1 MPPSTPYLEP
11 AFHRHWRTPLP
22 SWTSGYQSIKS
33 KFDLHYRAGQSRAHT
48 GPEQIDFSGVIDVEG
63 DTSWWL
69 IIYPTDKSF
78 CCLCHTWELKVL
90 LPLVPAVIGELFT
103 LGAWTKP
110 NKRRFMLAPPF
121 PDPLKGAVDAVAGG
135 VWEIMTEGHL
145 IFLYL
150 RIFPTLST
158 LRTWFWSAYH
168 RRLKD
173 SCWVSLQWSDY
184 KIQTWNEVF
193 PKPPQKSSH
202 LYIQCVLQIVC
213 RGRSQGMHM

>member
-48 GPEQIDFSGVIDVEG
+48 GPEQIDFSGVIDVKG

-110 NKRRFMLAPPF
+110 NKRRFLLAPP
-121 PDPLKGAVDAVAGG
+121 
-135 VWEIMTEGHL
+135 
-145 IFLYL
+145 
-150 RIFPTLST
+150 LS
-158 LRTWFWSAYH
+158 W
-168 RRLKD
+168 
-173 SCWVSLQWSDY
+173 
-184 KIQTWNEVF
+184 
-193 PKPPQKSSH
+193 PPQRSSGCSGWGRMRNH
-202 LYIQCVLQIVC
+202 GRGTLDFSLPQDFPHFVYTKDLVLVC
-213 RGRSQGMHM
+213 IPREIKG